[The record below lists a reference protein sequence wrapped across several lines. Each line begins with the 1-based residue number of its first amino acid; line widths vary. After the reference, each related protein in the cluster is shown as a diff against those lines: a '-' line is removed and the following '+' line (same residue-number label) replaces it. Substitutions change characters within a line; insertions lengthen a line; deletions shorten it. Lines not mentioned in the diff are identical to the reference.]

1 MKTFDIWKDKA
12 FWNYYYEREIENH
25 NEKND
30 NSKFDVLISISS
42 IMNDL
47 HFAANTQVDIIID
60 SIAKKEIKDKDLVEV
75 LFKTIIKQYNNRVV
89 VAASMDN

>member
-1 MKTFDIWKDKA
+1 M
-12 FWNYYYEREIENH
+12 ENH

-30 NSKFDVLISISS
+30 NNKFDVLIAISS

-47 HFAANTQVDIIID
+47 HFSANTQVDIIID
-60 SIAKKEIKDKDLVEV
+60 SIAKKEIKDNDLKDV

-89 VAASMDN
+89 VSASMDN